1 MYESATFEHQI
12 LYESVTLEYQRILF
26 SQYSHSTLTAFS
38 QNSLINSVNP
48 ERNHNLRVMAT
59 PQWPVPYYQ
68 RAYAIPTTLFPEDD
82 YNVRLNGRFHN
93 AADEVNVRDA
103 QDLLK
108 QTMEGREVLE
118 TMHSMGL
125 EGTMLTSIDS
135 PKMTA
140 DVYIDDLLSHVGYTY
155 KENERILK
163 KHKISD
169 IFS

>member
-1 MYESATFEHQI
+1 MLRIAAHRFT
-12 LYESVTLEYQRILF
+12 TKQRGLNVNHS
-26 SQYSHSTLTAFS
+26 SQLKVVHT
-38 QNSLINSVNP
+38 N
-48 ERNHNLRVMAT
+48 
-59 PQWPVPYYQ
+59 QWPIPYYQ

-82 YNVRLNGRFHN
+82 YNVRLNGRFHD

-103 QDLLK
+103 QDTLK

-125 EGTMLTSIDS
+125 EGDMLTSIDS

>member
-1 MYESATFEHQI
+1 M
-12 LYESVTLEYQRILF
+12 LSVALRRF
-26 SQYSHSTLTAFS
+26 STKRGLNVTHSS
-38 QNSLINSVNP
+38 QLKVVHTN
-48 ERNHNLRVMAT
+48 
-59 PQWPVPYYQ
+59 QWPIPYYQ

-82 YNVRLNGRFHN
+82 YNVRLNGRFHE

-103 QDLLK
+103 QDKLK

-118 TMHSMGL
+118 TMHSWGL
-125 EGTMLTSIDS
+125 EGSMLTSIDS